1 MGVFVAA
8 MYRVL
13 PVTKKKIGP
22 GGEDLTVI
30 GEEEHFTEVEV
41 EKGLQE
47 ENSKEVD
54 GVKLEP
60 EPEPEG

>member
-1 MGVFVAA
+1 M
-8 MYRVL
+8 L

-22 GGEDLTVI
+22 GVEGVPLTEI
-30 GEEEHFTEVEV
+30 GEEEHGPEVEV

-47 ENSKEVD
+47 ENSEKVD
-54 GVKLEP
+54 GVKLELEL